1 LLYFW
6 SALIAF
12 GGVALSIMRGPWLVV
27 SVAGGLAAV
36 GMLMSLVP
44 RMRARIGR
52 HRTPPPRPSPTR
64 DPAGVGRP

>member
-1 LLYFW
+1 
-6 SALIAF
+6 
-12 GGVALSIMRGPWLVV
+12 
-27 SVAGGLAAV
+27 
-36 GMLMSLVP
+36 MLMSLVP